1 MVYVKTDLKA
11 PFGDEIENLD
21 KNINIYTP
29 DKYFGSI
36 IEEEQHK
43 KSKKLK
49 KRKKNC
55 KCGDK

>member
-29 DKYFGSI
+29 DKYFGSL
-36 IEEEQHK
+36 IEEQQHM

-49 KRKKNC
+49 KQKKNC
-55 KCGDK
+55 KCGGK